1 VVSLVKKFPIHGVS
15 QAFLGAHRI
24 RWHGYGWLSSV
35 ARLRTGGLC
44 SPCGEGVVGQ
54 AEFSGTW
61 LCLPA
66 SHWVFGETLSYFTRV
81 IMKRRRK
88 TTPTPGVL
96 LGAAL
101 LCATLIGLSFQPG
114 HIEASELGGPE
125 RYLAHLSTDKPI
137 YRIGETVYFRTLV
150 LNAFNSIPAEG
161 HDNGQLTIKSP
172 RDATILEQ
180 RFQVQDAVGGVRWRV
195 PDDTPGGEYTAQVT
209 FPSSGHAP
217 VERKFEIRAYHT
229 PRLRTQ
235 LEFLSKAYG
244 PGDNVRAVLEATRTE
259 GGIPENAKVTAI
271 ARIDGYEV
279 WRGETSV
286 DANGRCSVSFDLP
299 EQIEGGVGSLA
310 LVIEDGG
317 TVETAAKTLPILL
330 QTIPM
335 SFYPEGGDLVAGLN
349 SGIYVQA
356 RTPWGDPADIKAEI
370 VDSEGK
376 RVASIETRH
385 EGRGYT
391 RFTPELGEQYFTRVL
406 EPSGISTLNPL
417 PPVKAEG
424 AVLRA
429 TEVDYRHDGIVSMEV
444 AAAKAGTYALA
455 LQQRENVIGI
465 RRVELRAGEP
475 QVVELTPADRY
486 HGVLRATLTDADGK
500 PLAERLV
507 FRQPAERLN
516 IEVISSPENAVPGD
530 KVELTVRTTNASGEP
545 VSAVVGLTVTDD
557 SVLQMIETRRQAPR
571 LPAMVLL
578 EHEVDDLKDAHV
590 YLGQEPDAAAH
601 IDLLLGTQGWRRF
614 AYADPAKFMEEHGDT
629 GRRVLAH
636 RIPVDPRR
644 AVGLGGGFG
653 GGRDGELRRARP
665 AGGPMQEAEAGEPQG
680 NDADAP
686 SADLADSER
695 AVDDAADER
704 VAEEPAPDVVEPA
717 RRLDRERGEMHRRA
731 RMRPQAVLV
740 REYAHSL
747 RPDRQPG
754 DRRDFTETVYWNAG
768 INTGDNGTAK
778 VSFYLSDSVTS
789 FRIMADGVSHTG
801 KLGQAD
807 AFVTSR
813 QPFFLEPRMPLEV
826 TAGDTFLLPVSLVNS
841 TSGGMKVVLSAE
853 AGEGIHLPADFS
865 GELELKADERGR
877 LFVPVIVGRAN
888 GQVSMTLAGDAGAF
902 SDRVTREIAVRPLG
916 FPISYSVGGVLD
928 GPKAFD
934 ITIPESTELSSI
946 TTESRV
952 YPSPVANLMAA
963 MERLIR
969 EPYG

>member
-1 VVSLVKKFPIHGVS
+1 
-15 QAFLGAHRI
+15 
-24 RWHGYGWLSSV
+24 
-35 ARLRTGGLC
+35 
-44 SPCGEGVVGQ
+44 
-54 AEFSGTW
+54 
-61 LCLPA
+61 
-66 SHWVFGETLSYFTRV
+66 
-81 IMKRRRK
+81 MKRRRK
-88 TTPTPGVL
+88 HSPKIGFIA
-96 LGAAL
+96 GAAL
-101 LCATLIGLSFQPG
+101 LCATVIGLSVQPG
-114 HIEASELGGPE
+114 HVEASELGGAE
-125 RYLAHLSTDKPI
+125 RFLAHVSTDKPI
-137 YRIGETVYFRTLV
+137 YRIGETVYFRTLL
-150 LNAFNSIPAEG
+150 LNAFNSVPAKG
-161 HDNGQLTIKSP
+161 HENAQLVIKSP
-172 RDATILEQ
+172 RDATVLEQ
-180 RFQVQDAVGGVRWRV
+180 NFRLENAVGGISWQV
-195 PDDTPGGEYTAQVT
+195 PEDTPGGEYTAEVK
-209 FPSSGHAP
+209 FPWSGHAP
-217 VERKFEIRAYHT
+217 VQRKFEIRAFHT

-244 PGDNVRAVLEATRTE
+244 PGDTVRAMLEATRTE

-271 ARIDGYEV
+271 ARIDGQEV

-286 DANGRCSVSFDLP
+286 DANGHSTVTFDLP
-299 EQIEGGVGSLA
+299 EKIEAGVGSLT

-317 TVETAAKTLPILL
+317 TIETAAKTLPILL
-330 QTIPM
+330 QSIPM
-335 SFYPEGGDLVAGLN
+335 TFYPEGGDLVAGLN

-370 VDSEGK
+370 VNSEGAT
-376 RVASIETRH
+376 VGSIETAH

-391 RFTPELGEQYFTRVL
+391 RFTPELGEQYFARVL
-406 EPSGISTLNPL
+406 EPSGITALNPL

-429 TEVDYRHDGIVSMEV
+429 TTADYRHDGVVSIEV

-465 RRVELRAGEP
+465 RRVDLKAGVP
-475 QVVELTPADRY
+475 QVIELTPADRY

-516 IEVISSPENAVPGD
+516 IEVVSSPENAVPGD
-530 KVELTVRTTNASGEP
+530 KVELTVRTTDSDGKP

-578 EHEVDDLKDAHV
+578 EHEVDDLRDAHV
-590 YLGQEPDAAAH
+590 YLGSEPDAASH

-614 AYADPAKFMEEHGDT
+614 AYADPAKFMEEHGDK

-636 RIPVDPRR
+636 RIPIDPRR
-644 AVGLGGGFG
+644 AVGLGGGVG
-653 GGRDGELRRARP
+653 GGARGMRDGARP
-665 AGGPMQEAEAGEPQG
+665 AGAPPAEDARDEELAESGRPESNEQEAPAQ
-680 NDADAP
+680 ADDP
-686 SADLADSER
+686 SP
-695 AVDDAADER
+695 
-704 VAEEPAPDVVEPA
+704 AEEPAADRVEPA
-717 RRLDRERGEMHRRA
+717 RRLDRERDVLERRRA
-731 RMRPQAVLV
+731 RIRPQAVLV

-747 RPDRQPG
+747 RPDRQAG

-768 INTGDNGTAK
+768 INTGDDGTAK

-789 FRIMADGVSHTG
+789 FRVMADGVSHTG
-801 KLGQAD
+801 TLGQAD
-807 AFVTSR
+807 SFITSR

-826 TAGDTFLLPVSLVNS
+826 TAGDTFLLPVTLVNS
-841 TSGGMKVVLSAE
+841 TAGGMNVVLGAE

-877 LFVPVIVGRAN
+877 LFVPVTVGRAN
-888 GQVSMTLAGDAGAF
+888 GRVSMSLAGDAGAF

-916 FPISYSVGGVLD
+916 FPISYSVGGMLD

-934 ITIPESTELSSI
+934 ITIPESTEMSSI
-946 TTESRV
+946 TTSSRV